1 MVDIPLMASLLSALK
16 NDCRLILVGD
26 PDQLPS
32 VGPGQLFDHL
42 IRSGVVPMV
51 RLTEIFRQAQQSAII
66 MNAHMVNQGEMP
78 LLVNRGKSDFFFMRR
93 SDGQAAVETIVE
105 LCQRRLPQNMGIP
118 VEQIQ
123 VLSPTRKY
131 VTGTANLNQA
141 LQEALNPPSPDK
153 AERKYGSVI
162 FRVGDRVMQVR
173 NNYDVMWREEQGLK
187 GGMGIFNGDIG
198 VITDIGQRGE
208 VVTVNFEGRVVEYT
222 ADMLPELELAYAMT
236 VHKAQGSEYRAV
248 VLAAFSGAPM
258 LLTRGVLYTA
268 ITRAKDLL
276 IIVGNDQVIYKM
288 VENDRQ
294 TRRYSGLRAR
304 LVEG

>member
-1 MVDIPLMASLLSALK
+1 
-16 NDCRLILVGD
+16 
-26 PDQLPS
+26 
-32 VGPGQLFDHL
+32 
-42 IRSGVVPMV
+42 
-51 RLTEIFRQAQQSAII
+51 
-66 MNAHMVNQGEMP
+66 
-78 LLVNRGKSDFFFMRR
+78 
-93 SDGQAAVETIVE
+93 
-105 LCQRRLPQNMGIP
+105 MGIP

-141 LQEALNPPSPDK
+141 LQEALNPPAPDK

-198 VITDIGQRGE
+198 VITEIGQRGE

>member
-1 MVDIPLMASLLSALK
+1 
-16 NDCRLILVGD
+16 
-26 PDQLPS
+26 
-32 VGPGQLFDHL
+32 
-42 IRSGVVPMV
+42 
-51 RLTEIFRQAQQSAII
+51 
-66 MNAHMVNQGEMP
+66 
-78 LLVNRGKSDFFFMRR
+78 
-93 SDGQAAVETIVE
+93 
-105 LCQRRLPQNMGIP
+105 
-118 VEQIQ
+118 
-123 VLSPTRKY
+123 
-131 VTGTANLNQA
+131 
-141 LQEALNPPSPDK
+141 
-153 AERKYGSVI
+153 
-162 FRVGDRVMQVR
+162 MQVR

-198 VITDIGQRGE
+198 VITEIGQRGE

-304 LVEG
+304 LAEG

>member
-1 MVDIPLMASLLSALK
+1 
-16 NDCRLILVGD
+16 
-26 PDQLPS
+26 
-32 VGPGQLFDHL
+32 
-42 IRSGVVPMV
+42 
-51 RLTEIFRQAQQSAII
+51 
-66 MNAHMVNQGEMP
+66 
-78 LLVNRGKSDFFFMRR
+78 
-93 SDGQAAVETIVE
+93 
-105 LCQRRLPQNMGIP
+105 
-118 VEQIQ
+118 
-123 VLSPTRKY
+123 
-131 VTGTANLNQA
+131 
-141 LQEALNPPSPDK
+141 
-153 AERKYGSVI
+153 
-162 FRVGDRVMQVR
+162 MQVR